1 MNIICLC
8 IFLLII
14 MVNHRKVTKEADEK
28 IPAMTAYVP
37 QSLKKAEQRVA
48 QHLGVSL
55 SERIR
60 TLMEKDVAEFEGDNF
75 QELFDLDAKYSER
88 DKWKSTEDKML
99 KNLENTKSTT
109 RLPTFKVLCQFVTQ
123 FGADKQLTEGLDA
136 ALSKLWLYKYKGNE
150 PFAESTLFDFIRYLE
165 AVMNRRRV
173 ESEIWGYK
181 QKQQQDPLEAC
192 HV

>member
-1 MNIICLC
+1 
-8 IFLLII
+8 